1 MRRSQC
7 QSRAQLVL
15 ELERPKTQ
23 EPLEQ
28 NTEGLI
34 EILADLLLEALSADA
49 MKTGGEDERQN
60 HA

>member
-1 MRRSQC
+1 
-7 QSRAQLVL
+7 
-15 ELERPKTQ
+15 
-23 EPLEQ
+23 LEQ